1 MSQKAE
7 PMSVQL
13 MHSQHSTEE
22 LTSTGAAIGFD
33 SDELLT
39 EPLLSLTT
47 FPCVFQSRTVFTSGC
62 LPWTVAAF

>member
-1 MSQKAE
+1 MSQQAE

-13 MHSQHSTEE
+13 MHSQHSREE
-22 LTSTGAAIGFD
+22 LTSTGATMGID

-47 FPCVFQSRTVFTSGC
+47 FPCVFNPGRSSH
-62 LPWTVAAF
+62 LAACPGL